1 MGWRTGCRAGM
12 QTLLL
17 LCEMSVARKGTEKEK
32 WAVTRCEEKWK
43 VDEEKQFTWD
53 KRQSLR

>member
-1 MGWRTGCRAGM
+1 M